1 MTLGPTWRA
10 SPSPPPTPWPDPL
23 THMQA
28 GRKLE
33 DGSHRGCEPT
43 GGQAQARPPQEGTL
57 GRRLEWDIRG
67 TQLQSG
73 ASHPTPSL
81 GQGGACNQQPSA
93 QADPRWAG
101 QKGDPCICP
110 HQDSGPQEA
119 PQGKAP
125 LPWLPRTLPR
135 ASALCGGPGLPQ
147 GHCGLLSCGAHR
159 HVHSRPGSP
168 AVPPASSCPPAL
180 GPSADSG
187 RPRPPA
193 ACLSPQ
199 ATQGPAAPRT
209 DARWPLWGQRCRCGS
224 RQHGALSQTQ
234 EERAWR
240 GPTLQHVLEL
250 PQCRLLGDL
259 HTGVAGGAREASLGE
274 AGENEAPEGA
284 LIATPTWAWV
294 LGLTNF
300 LSWPR
305 HRFFE
310 GP

>member
-1 MTLGPTWRA
+1 MAVTGAVNRPEARLRPDPRRKAPWAAGWSGTAGGRSCSLEPHIPHPAWGRGAPATNSPQLKQTLGGQDRRVTRASVPTRTLGPKKPHKGRHLCPDFLAPYPEPRRCVEAQGCPGATVA
-10 SPSPPPTPWPDPL
+10 CCPVGPT
-23 THMQA
+23 
-28 GRKLE
+28 
-33 DGSHRGCEPT
+33 
-43 GGQAQARPPQEGTL
+43 
-57 GRRLEWDIRG
+57 
-67 TQLQSG
+67 
-73 ASHPTPSL
+73 
-81 GQGGACNQQPSA
+81 
-93 QADPRWAG
+93 
-101 QKGDPCICP
+101 
-110 HQDSGPQEA
+110 
-119 PQGKAP
+119 
-125 LPWLPRTLPR
+125 
-135 ASALCGGPGLPQ
+135 
-147 GHCGLLSCGAHR
+147 R
-159 HVHSRPGSP
+159 HAHSRPGSP

-193 ACLSPQ
+193 ACLAPQ

-274 AGENEAPEGA
+274 AGENEAPKGA
-284 LIATPTWAWV
+284 LIATPTWARI
-294 LGLTNF
+294 LGLTDF